1 MLNRRGCTGM
11 LVQVSSQ
18 DFYFIWTI
26 WSLLGIGG
34 GVGLAPRPPP
44 NLVALI
50 TLLGSMVRFINT
62 PSVCLLLSQM
72 RGLGLLPTFS
82 TPSL

>member
-26 WSLLGIGG
+26 WSLLGV
-34 GVGLAPRPPP
+34 GVGGACSTFLPFPQ
-44 NLVALI
+44 V
-50 TLLGSMVRFINT
+50 
-62 PSVCLLLSQM
+62 LLL
-72 RGLGLLPTFS
+72 
-82 TPSL
+82 